1 MRLYRRQLKWE
12 QLLFWR
18 SRESAVFVFLFPLLL
33 FTLLTAV
40 YNGRIYGRPASWA
53 LLAGMLG
60 YGAATTAFAGLALI
74 IVARRELG
82 ILKRIRSTPL
92 PPATYLVA
100 VLTSIMVVF
109 ALQAVSLFVLG
120 KVLKSTP
127 WPHNVVSLA
136 LALALGAAVFAAL
149 GLALTGFIRSLEGSS
164 AIVNVIVLPMA
175 FLSGSFGPTRHYPQA
190 LRAIGAVLPLK
201 PLIDLINGIYLH
213 GQQIWDRPRA
223 VAILIAWGIFGMV
236 VAIRKFRWEPREG

>member
-1 MRLYRRQLKWE
+1 MRLYRHQLKWE

-74 IVARRELG
+74 LVARRELG

-100 VLTSIMVVF
+100 VLTSIMAVF

-149 GLALTGFIRSLEGSS
+149 GLALTGYIRSLEGSS
-164 AIVNVIVLPMA
+164 ALVNVIVLPMA

>member
-1 MRLYRRQLKWE
+1 MRLYRHQLRWE

-74 IVARRELG
+74 LVARRELG

-100 VLTSIMVVF
+100 VLTSIMLVF

-127 WPHNVVSLA
+127 WPQNVVSLA

-175 FLSGSFGPTRHYPQA
+175 FLSGSFGPTRHYPQV

-223 VAILIAWGIFGMV
+223 VAILVAWGIFGMA

>member
-1 MRLYRRQLKWE
+1 MRLYRHQLRWE

-74 IVARRELG
+74 LVARRELG

-100 VLTSIMVVF
+100 VLTSIMLVF

-127 WPHNVVSLA
+127 WPHNVVSLI

-223 VAILIAWGIFGMV
+223 VALLIAWGIFGMV

>member
-1 MRLYRRQLKWE
+1 MRLYRHQLRWE

-74 IVARRELG
+74 LVARRELG

-100 VLTSIMVVF
+100 VLTSIMLVF

-127 WPHNVVSLA
+127 WPQNVVSLA

-149 GLALTGFIRSLEGSS
+149 GLALTGYIRSLEGSS

-223 VAILIAWGIFGMV
+223 VAILIAWGIFGMA

>member
-1 MRLYRRQLKWE
+1 VRLFRHQLRWE
-12 QLLFWR
+12 QLVFWR

-40 YNGRIYGRPASWA
+40 YTGHIYGHPASWA

-60 YGAATTAFAGLALI
+60 YGAANTAFAGLALI
-74 IVARRELG
+74 VVARRETG
-82 ILKRIRSTPL
+82 ILKRIRGTPL
-92 PPATYLVA
+92 PPATYLAA
-100 VLTSIMVVF
+100 VLTSIMIVF

-120 KVLKSTP
+120 RVLKSTP
-127 WPHNVVSLA
+127 WPGHLVSLV
-136 LALALGAAVFAAL
+136 LALALGAAAFAGL

-164 AIVNVIVLPMA
+164 AVVNVLVLPMA

-190 LRAIGAVLPLK
+190 LRAVGDVLPLK
-201 PLIDLINGIYLH
+201 YFLDAINGIYLH
-213 GQQIWDRPRA
+213 GLELWDRPRNIA
-223 VAILIAWGIFGMV
+223 VLAAWGAAGIA

>member
-1 MRLYRRQLKWE
+1 MRLYRHQLKWE
-12 QLLFWR
+12 QRLFWR

-74 IVARRELG
+74 LVARRELG

-127 WPHNVVSLA
+127 WPHNVVSLV
-136 LALALGAAVFAAL
+136 LTLALGAATFAAL

-175 FLSGSFGPTRHYPQA
+175 FLSGSFGPTRHYPQV

-223 VAILIAWGIFGMV
+223 VAVLAAWGILGMA

>member
-1 MRLYRRQLKWE
+1 MRLYRHQLKWE

-60 YGAATTAFAGLALI
+60 YGAATTTFAGLALI
-74 IVARRELG
+74 LVARRELG

-149 GLALTGFIRSLEGSS
+149 GLALTGYIRSLEGSS
-164 AIVNVIVLPMA
+164 ALVNVLVLPMA

-223 VAILIAWGIFGMV
+223 VAILAAWGIFGMA
-236 VAIRKFRWEPREG
+236 VAMRKFRWEPREG

>member
-1 MRLYRRQLKWE
+1 MRLYRHQLKWE

-74 IVARRELG
+74 LVARRELG

-127 WPHNVVSLA
+127 WPQNVVSLA

-223 VAILIAWGIFGMV
+223 VAILAAWGIFGMA

>member
-1 MRLYRRQLKWE
+1 
-12 QLLFWR
+12 
-18 SRESAVFVFLFPLLL
+18 
-33 FTLLTAV
+33 
-40 YNGRIYGRPASWA
+40 
-53 LLAGMLG
+53 MLG

-74 IVARRELG
+74 LVARRELG

-92 PPATYLVA
+92 PPPTYLVA
-100 VLTSIMVVF
+100 VLTSIMLVF

-120 KVLKSTP
+120 MVLKSTP
-127 WPHNVVSLA
+127 WPQNVVSLV

-223 VAILIAWGIFGMV
+223 VALLIAWGIFGMV